1 MNIKLYSPIKVFGSV
16 PYRNQWD
23 DSGQD
28 IYRLSEKE
36 KILCQEK
43 ISAEM
48 KKLFS
53 PVKYPADKIRTASLG
68 TEIRKKIL
76 FSVLT
81 VECSGK
87 LNPQEMQNLL
97 NWWEWHCRFGFGKRL
112 QASRIPTRKFGRL
125 KIMLWYPDRNW
136 NITLE
141 TSVIQHKWSIAARK
155 GAAINETAG

>member
-1 MNIKLYSPIKVFGSV
+1 MNIKLYSPLKVFGSV
-16 PYRNQWD
+16 PYRNPWD

-28 IYRLSEKE
+28 FFRLSEKE

-53 PVKYPADKIRTASLG
+53 PVKYPVDKIRTASLG

-87 LNPQEMQNLL
+87 LNPQERRNLL

-112 QASRIPTRKFGRL
+112 QTSRIPTRKFGRL
-125 KIMLWYPDRNW
+125 KIMLWYPDKSW
-136 NITLE
+136 NITVKTEQSSRIL
-141 TSVIQHKWSIAARK
+141 TL
-155 GAAINETAG
+155 